1 MGAKVAVRGIESTAT
16 DLPAPEVTV
25 AMAAGPS
32 EGLALASQEI
42 ALIVPSSPWPASPSP
57 LLAFGGPPFADDVV
71 QQFDATHRL
80 SELTAER
87 S

>member
-42 ALIVPSSPWPASPSP
+42 ALVMPSSPWLASPYP
-57 LLAFGGPPFADDVV
+57 LLTSSGPPLADDVV
-71 QQFDATHRL
+71 QQFDATNRL
-80 SELTAER
+80 SELTAA
-87 S
+87 